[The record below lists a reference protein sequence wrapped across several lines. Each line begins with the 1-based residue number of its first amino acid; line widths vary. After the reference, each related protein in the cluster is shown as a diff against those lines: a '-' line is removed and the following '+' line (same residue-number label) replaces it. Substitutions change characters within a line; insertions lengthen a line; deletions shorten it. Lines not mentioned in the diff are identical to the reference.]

1 MYTFQA
7 YFIFFHL
14 RTGEI
19 VKMNKSAYALLLS
32 GLLGAGNAVAH
43 VGTANLTLPISANGQ
58 ATFAIAGGTSEI
70 QFIVGHGCNPGETVP
85 APPAGLPAPGG
96 LDTTKIEITVPAAI
110 VTATGGIAPGTS
122 VRPSHAGEFG
132 LVTRTLNPDGSLTFL
147 WTRNTAVAV
156 ADDQL
161 YKVSIR
167 LKTPAAAAGD
177 FSIKKYQFLAKQI
190 CTHTPVGGTPTDH
203 VMDWGVLNSPTIL
216 SFPEKRTGFNKYT
229 LDASTL
235 TDFGTA
241 PVAAKLKSYFG
252 DAAIVWVGKKAYSP
266 NPNRSAKINAL
277 VTADQTYSNLGTDT
291 GTTLLVTDTIWVK
304 Y

>member
-1 MYTFQA
+1 
-7 YFIFFHL
+7 
-14 RTGEI
+14 
-19 VKMNKSAYALLLS
+19 MNKSAYALLLS

-70 QFIVGHGCNPGETVP
+70 QFIVPHGCNPLETLPVL
-85 APPAGLPAPGG
+85 PAGLPAPGG

-110 VTATGGIAPGTS
+110 VIATVATS

-147 WTRNTAVAV
+147 WTRNTLTAV

-167 LKTPAAAAGD
+167 LKTPAPLSATD
-177 FSIKKYQFLAKQI
+177 FAIKKYQFLTKQI
-190 CTHTPVGGTPTDH
+190 CTNMASGVAIDH
-203 VMDWGVLNSPTIL
+203 VLDWGSANSPTIL

-229 LDASTL
+229 LDTSTL
-235 TDFGTA
+235 ADFAAA

-291 GTTLLVTDTIWVK
+291 GTTLTGTDTIWVK

>member
-1 MYTFQA
+1 
-7 YFIFFHL
+7 
-14 RTGEI
+14 
-19 VKMNKSAYALLLS
+19 MNKSAYALLLS

-110 VTATGGIAPGTS
+110 VTATVATS

-132 LVTRTLNPDGSLTFL
+132 LVTRTTNLNGSLTFL

-167 LKTPAAAAGD
+167 LKTPAPSSATD
-177 FSIKKYQFLAKQI
+177 FAIKKYQFLAKQT
-190 CTHTPVGGTPTDH
+190 CTHTPAGGVPTDY
-203 VMDWGVLNSPTIL
+203 VMDWGTLNSPTIL
-216 SFPEKRTGFNKYT
+216 AFPEKRKGFNKYT
-229 LDASTL
+229 LDASAVA
-235 TDFGTA
+235 DFGAA
-241 PVAAKLKSYFG
+241 PIAAKLKSYFG
-252 DAAIVWVGKKAYSP
+252 DAAIVWVGKKGYSP
-266 NPNRSAKINAL
+266 NPNRSAKIDTL
-277 VTADQTYSNLGTDT
+277 VTADKTYSNLGTDT
-291 GTTLLVTDTIWVK
+291 GTTLTVTDTIWVK

>member
-1 MYTFQA
+1 KRQA
-7 YFIFFHL
+7 
-14 RTGEI
+14 
-19 VKMNKSAYALLLS
+19 M
-32 GLLGAGNAVAH
+32 AH

-70 QFIVGHGCNPGETVP
+70 QFIVGHGCNPLETSSPVGSTFP
-85 APPAGLPAPGG
+85 TGLPAPGG

-110 VTATGGIAPGTS
+110 VTATGGTPGFPGTS

-132 LVTRTLNPDGSLTFL
+132 LVTRTLNQDGSLTFL
-147 WTRNTAVAV
+147 WTRSTAVAV

-229 LDASTL
+229 LDASTVG
-235 TDFGTA
+235 DFAA
-241 PVAAKLKSYFG
+241 PVANRLKSYFG

-291 GTTLLVTDTIWVK
+291 GTALLTTDIIWVK

>member
-1 MYTFQA
+1 
-7 YFIFFHL
+7 
-14 RTGEI
+14 
-19 VKMNKSAYALLLS
+19 MNKSAYALLLS
-32 GLLGAGNAVAH
+32 GLLGVGTAMAH

-110 VTATGGIAPGTS
+110 VTATVATS

-132 LVTRTLNPDGSLTFL
+132 LVARTSNFDGSLTFL

-167 LKTPAAAAGD
+167 LKTPAPSSATD
-177 FSIKKYQFLAKQI
+177 FAIKKYQFLAKQI
-190 CTHTPVGGTPTDH
+190 CTHTPAGGAPTDH
-203 VMDWGVLNSPTIL
+203 VMDWGTLNSPTIL
-216 SFPEKRTGFNKYT
+216 AFPEKRKGFNKYT
-229 LDASTL
+229 LDTSTVG
-235 TDFGTA
+235 DFVPVTGVGIA
-241 PVAAKLKSYFG
+241 PKLKSYFG
-252 DAAIVWVGKKAYSP
+252 DAAIVWIGKKGYSP
-266 NPNRSAKINAL
+266 NPNRSAKIDAL
-277 VTADQTYSNLGTDT
+277 ATADKTYSNLGTDP
-291 GTTLLVTDTIWVK
+291 GTTLTGTDTIWVK